1 MERGG
6 RREGGRVG
14 WVRGVGAE
22 GTRSEKGS
30 LLSALGLTGGATTLC
45 GGEGRRTNDTL

>member
-1 MERGG
+1 M
-6 RREGGRVG
+6 G

-30 LLSALGLTGGATTLC
+30 LLSALGLTGGASNLC
-45 GGEGRRTNDTL
+45 GGEGCRTNETL